1 MIARILIAGVNGY
14 RFLVSPWLAP
24 ACRFSPSCSAYAVE
38 ALSRHGS
45 ARGVWLTIHRLAR
58 CHPWC
63 IGGHDP
69 VPRD

>member
-1 MIARILIAGVNGY
+1 MAVVHGY

-24 ACRFSPSCSAYAVE
+24 ACRFSPSCSAYAIE
-38 ALSRHGS
+38 ALSRHG
-45 ARGVWLTIHRLAR
+45 AIRGVGLTIHRLAR

-63 IGGHDP
+63 VGGHDP